1 MRIFELFQ
9 KHHKYNQVDDNYYV
23 FNTDKGHR
31 YAVAFDEISIPV
43 GFQLQKAV
51 ITGFALTDDKGDL
64 ADVIMHTGDAFTVF
78 STVGKIVQDYMS
90 KSPLEYLVF
99 GGKINEPSRIKL
111 YETFIKYLPKFMPD
125 WKLDYTSDNLQ
136 DSGIRNWV
144 LKRKKA
150 S

>member
-1 MRIFELFQ
+1 M
-9 KHHKYNQVDDNYYV
+9 

-31 YAVAFDEISIPV
+31 YAVAFDEVNIPV

-51 ITGFALTDDKGDL
+51 ITGFALMGEDDEP

-90 KSPLEYLVF
+90 KSPLDYLVF
-99 GGKINEPSRIKL
+99 GGKINEPSRLKL

-125 WKLDYTSDNLQ
+125 WELDFKSDNLQ
-136 DSGIRNWV
+136 DSSIRNWV